1 VFASFAYTK
10 QFSCRTIFAL
20 IFKGNFWGLAYGFAK
35 HKLVIGQEPAFRLSV
50 ARINN
55 EFNNAFMSQTK
66 KTIDDIPKSKDEK
79 PQEKPPWFR
88 ETVESFGVAL
98 ILAFLFRAFVA
109 EAFVIPT
116 GSMAPAL
123 MGAHKDVR
131 CPECGFDYQAGASVE
146 FDELGYR
153 TDNIV
158 LTATC
163 PLCRFEL
170 PLDLANN
177 ANHWTFSGDRILVSK
192 FAYMFKKPKRWD
204 VIVFKYPNDAR
215 INYIKRCTG
224 LPNEKLQV
232 YNGDIYTTKKGDARA
247 VVERKPANIVN
258 TMLQPIYDSNYL
270 SKTLV
275 KAGVPNAWQPFPKD
289 NTSWQTKQSE
299 SEWQATC
306 DATSSADV
314 TWLRY
319 YHRVFGPKTVRS
331 NSLLGNQRPP
341 VRLSWDMVEGPVDGQ
356 IDPYFSSPIFD
367 FTSYNSSLVAH
378 RSSIIDKNEKPN
390 KLYRSGVNP
399 REYAQFG
406 FWQSDQRSPINFMN
420 DGVNW
425 VGDLACEFDVDVQST
440 TGTIVLDLVEA
451 GRHHTCTIDV
461 ATGRAKLGITRKRE
475 VLDAFTEGEAKV
487 PAIFAETSVRS
498 GKARLKFAN
507 VDDQLL
513 LWVNGRL
520 QKFSSSSQFD
530 VGDRPGVGQ
539 NPAWTAQD
547 PLDAAPVGLGLK
559 GVKATVSRSRVWRD
573 VYYIASSNGD
583 YSFNPVLA
591 QESLLDRNQ
600 WEKTDVVCERRVGN
614 YTLGPNEYFP
624 MGDNSPASSD
634 ARYWGPLPEELLIG
648 RAILVF
654 WPHHWNRP
662 IPYTPNIKRFRLIR

>member
-1 VFASFAYTK
+1 
-10 QFSCRTIFAL
+10 
-20 IFKGNFWGLAYGFAK
+20 
-35 HKLVIGQEPAFRLSV
+35 
-50 ARINN
+50 
-55 EFNNAFMSQTK
+55 MSQTK
-66 KTIDDIPKSKDEK
+66 KTINDIPKAKDEQ
-79 PQEKPPWFR
+79 PHEKPPWFR

-146 FDELGYR
+146 YDELGYR
-153 TDNIV
+153 TDNIC
-158 LTATC
+158 LTTTC

-192 FAYMFKKPKRWD
+192 FAYMFKTPKRWD

-215 INYIKRCTG
+215 INYIKRCVG

-232 YNGDIYTTKKGDARA
+232 YNGDIFVTKKGASKP
-247 VVERKPANIVN
+247 VVERKPPNVVN
-258 TMLQPIYDSNYL
+258 TMLQPIYDSNHL

-275 KAGVPNAWQPFPKD
+275 KSGVPNAWQPFPKA
-289 NTSWQTKQSE
+289 NTSWQTKQSD
-299 SEWQATC
+299 SDWQATC
-306 DATSSADV
+306 DATSANDV
-314 TWLRY
+314 SWLRY
-319 YHRVFGPKTVRS
+319 YHRVFGPEILRS
-331 NSLLGNQRPP
+331 NSAFPNQKPP
-341 VRLSWDMVEGPVDGQ
+341 MRLSWDMVQGPVDGL
-356 IDPYFSSPIFD
+356 IDPYFSSPVFD
-367 FTSYNSSLVAH
+367 FTSYNSSIVGHKSALM
-378 RSSIIDKNEKPN
+378 DKNGNPS

-399 REYAQFG
+399 REYAQFS
-406 FWQSDQRSPINFMN
+406 FWQSDQRNSINFMN
-420 DGVNW
+420 DGLNW
-425 VGDLACEFDVDVQST
+425 VGDLACEFDLDVQ
-440 TGTIVLDLVEA
+440 GTAGNIVLDLVEA

-461 ATGRAKLGITRKRE
+461 VTGKASLEITKGGKA
-475 VLDAFTEGEAKV
+475 LTAFSNGET
-487 PAIFAETSVRS
+487 PASSITADTPVRS
-498 GKARLKFAN
+498 GRVRLKYAN

-520 QKFSSSSQFD
+520 QRFSSSSQFD

-539 NPAWTAQD
+539 SPEWTAQD
-547 PLDAAPVGLGLK
+547 PLDAAPVGLGFK
-559 GVKATVSRSRVWRD
+559 GVKATVSRSRVYRD
-573 VYYIASSNGD
+573 VYYIATSSSD
-583 YSFNPVLA
+583 YSYNPVLA
-591 QESLLDRNQ
+591 QESLLAPDK
-600 WEKTDVVCERRVGN
+600 WSATDVICQRRVGN
-614 YTLGPNEYFP
+614 YTLGDKEYFP

-634 ARYWGPLPEELLIG
+634 ARYWGALPEELLIG